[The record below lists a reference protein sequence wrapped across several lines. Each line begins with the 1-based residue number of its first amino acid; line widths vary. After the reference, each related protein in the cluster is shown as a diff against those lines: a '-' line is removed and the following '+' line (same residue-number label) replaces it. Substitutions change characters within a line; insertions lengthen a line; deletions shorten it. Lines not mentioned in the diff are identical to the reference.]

1 MTKHRL
7 CVNLTTQ
14 VAEQLQLAAKRPGAN
29 KSTIVHAALDRF
41 LRVDRDLEAATT
53 IARRLDRLGRQLDR
67 IERDLSIIIETIGLH
82 VRYHLSVT
90 PRVADSEQEAAR
102 ALGRDRFELFVAQ
115 VGRRLASG
123 KGLVTEVLD
132 RASSMNS
139 DVVVQDV
146 ERGVRNGDGASR
158 PDNETPLHGAEGEQP
173 ERSPAGR
180 EGVDHV

>member
-7 CVNLTTQ
+7 CVNLATQ
-14 VAEQLQLAAKRPGAN
+14 VAEQLELAAKRPGAS
-29 KSTIVHAALDRF
+29 KSTIIHAALDRF
-41 LRVDRDLEAATT
+41 LSVDRDLEAGTT
-53 IARRLDRLGRQLDR
+53 IVRRLDRVGRQLDR
-67 IERDLSIIIETIGLH
+67 IERDLSIVIETIGLH

-123 KGLVTEVLD
+123 GRLVAEVLD
-132 RASSMNS
+132 RASSTRS
-139 DVVVQDV
+139 DAVPRGIETGV
-146 ERGVRNGDGASR
+146 EQTSEVGDRA
-158 PDNETPLHGAEGEQP
+158 PLHDAAGEQP

-180 EGVDHV
+180 EGVGHV